1 MSRSDNGPLGNFN
14 DLSDREMEI
23 LRCLLNGVQNKQIAR
38 ELDIS
43 DGTVKV
49 NLKAILKENRVQNR
63 TQAAIWVMNHRVAL
77 GISVVQRTL

>member
-49 NLKAILKENRVQNR
+49 NLKAILVQNR

>member
-63 TQAAIWVMNHRVAL
+63 KRAA
-77 GISVVQRTL
+77 QR